1 MNKPEEDTTRTV
13 AKTLWSE
20 TILEILYETV
30 RRGKSDRDIRK
41 ILKDVSAKGFKC
53 DYVVNKVR
61 KLVDEPAAE
70 RVRSLFPK

>member
-41 ILKDVSAKGFKC
+41 ILKDVSAKGFKR
-53 DYVVNKVR
+53 DYVVDKVR